1 MDRQRDSLLQL
12 LNLDSCP
19 CPYNTVPFSHPSF
32 ADRSSTLPLLLIM
45 TIILN
50 TLVSHYSH
58 PASFKVI
65 KYFYCIKKKRSF
77 QRENSYNLYLTQA
90 NSRVAILKK
99 TQTNPTHLIIFV
111 LEQIIYFTWFKNKN
125 TLKITRKKKSLLP
138 HFQPIFPIS
147 RNNQSYQFM
156 NFSSAF

>member
-1 MDRQRDSLLQL
+1 MNRQRDSLQL

-19 CPYNTVPFSHPSF
+19 CPYNTVPFSHPSSV
-32 ADRSSTLPLLLIM
+32 DLSSTLPLLFII
-45 TIILN
+45 TITLN

-58 PASFKVI
+58 PASSKII
-65 KYFYCIKKKRSF
+65 KYFYCFFFLKKKF
-77 QRENSYNLYLTQA
+77 LEQPY
-90 NSRVAILKK
+90 LKK

-125 TLKITRKKKSLLP
+125 TLKITHKKKSPLP

-147 RNNQSYQFM
+147 RNS
-156 NFSSAF
+156 

>member
-1 MDRQRDSLLQL
+1 MDRQRDSLQL

-32 ADRSSTLPLLLIM
+32 VDLSSTLPLLFIK
-45 TIILN
+45 TITLN

-58 PASFKVI
+58 PASSKVI
-65 KYFYCIKKKRSF
+65 KYFYCLKKKKFLEGEQLQSLF
-77 QRENSYNLYLTQA
+77 DT
-90 NSRVAILKK
+90 SRVAILKK

-125 TLKITRKKKSLLP
+125 TLKITHKKKSPL
-138 HFQPIFPIS
+138 PIFSQFFLFPVTVNFIS
-147 RNNQSYQFM
+147 L
-156 NFSSAF
+156 

>member
-32 ADRSSTLPLLLIM
+32 ADLSSTLPLLLIM

-65 KYFYCIKKKRSF
+65 KYFYGIKKKKKKFLEGEQLQSLF
-77 QRENSYNLYLTQA
+77 DTSKQQSSHT
-90 NSRVAILKK
+90 KK
-99 TQTNPTHLIIFV
+99 TPNKPYLSYYLCFGIDNIFHMV
-111 LEQIIYFTWFKNKN
+111 
-125 TLKITRKKKSLLP
+125 
-138 HFQPIFPIS
+138 
-147 RNNQSYQFM
+147 
-156 NFSSAF
+156 